1 MAKVGI
7 KDIARIANVS
17 LATVSRTLRT
27 PDLVQE
33 TTRQRVLDAVAASG
47 YKPNRMGMNLRTQRT
62 GNIMAIIPDITNPF
76 NAGLIRAIEEA
87 ASNLGYAVLLGD
99 TQSSPER
106 EKQYVDLVEAG
117 QADGMLYFSG
127 RNPFDFDPEKPIAEQ
142 IPTMVNSNEEL
153 DFDGIDKVM
162 LDNVQAGRDAV
173 QHLLDLGH
181 TRIAAITG
189 PLNTQSA
196 QSRMQGYQQALLDA
210 GIELDDKLV
219 IEGDYQIDSGV
230 EGTERLLRLKTRPTA
245 IFCFNDDMAIGAIN
259 VLKSND
265 YRVPEDMSVL
275 GFDDILYS
283 TYVRPALTTVAQPVE
298 EIGRICAEK
307 LIARLQG
314 DESPPEK
321 TFVAHKLIVRESTG
335 PAPK

>member
-27 PDLVQE
+27 PDLVQQE
-33 TTRQRVLDAVAASG
+33 TRQRVLDAVAESG

-76 NAGLIRAIEEA
+76 NAGLIRAIEET
-87 ASNLGYAVLLGD
+87 ASNKGYAVLLGD
-99 TQSSPER
+99 TQSSAAR

-127 RNPFDFDPEKPIAEQ
+127 RNPFDINPDKPLSEQ

-153 DFDGIDKVM
+153 ALDGIDKVL
-162 LDNVQAGRDAV
+162 LDNEQAAYEAV
-173 QHLLDLGH
+173 QHLLNLGH
-181 TRIAAITG
+181 THIAAITG

-196 QSRMQGYQQALLDA
+196 MGRLQGYKKALAEA
-210 GIELDDKLV
+210 GISFDDKLV
-219 IEGDYQIDSGV
+219 IEGDYHIDSGV
-230 EGTERLLRLKTRPTA
+230 EGTERLLRLKQRPTA
-245 IFCFNDDMAIGAIN
+245 IFCFNDDMGIGAIN
-259 VLKSND
+259 VLQVND
-265 YRVPEDMSVL
+265 YRVPEDMSVI

-298 EIGRICAEK
+298 QIGQLCAEK

-314 DESPPEK
+314 DNSPVKK
-321 TFVAHKLIVRESTG
+321 TYVPHQLIIRESTG